1 MKQKLVEH
9 IEWCLK
15 VCAIEPNRG
24 WMDRA
29 FGAVQFAITISDEKD
44 YMELDALWGEY
55 REKFIEMIW
64 GA

>member
-1 MKQKLVEH
+1 MKKKLVEH

-15 VCAIEPNRG
+15 MCAIDSSRI
-24 WMDRA
+24 WFDQA

-44 YMELDALWGEY
+44 FEELNALWEEY
-55 REKFIEMIW
+55 REKFTEMIW